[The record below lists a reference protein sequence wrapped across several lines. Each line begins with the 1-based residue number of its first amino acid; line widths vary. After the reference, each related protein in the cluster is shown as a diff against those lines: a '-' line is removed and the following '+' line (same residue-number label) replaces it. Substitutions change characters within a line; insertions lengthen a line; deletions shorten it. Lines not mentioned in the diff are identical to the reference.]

1 MATITLNK
9 TIGLGGSTETITNL
23 EGFKPHS
30 VVSYDPNRKAYSSTG
45 NEPIVVA
52 VFVDYTAAYSAALTA
67 TNMLNKVLPRL

>member
-23 EGFKPHS
+23 EGFKWNS
-30 VVSYDPNRKAYSSTG
+30 VISYDQNRKAYSSTG
-45 NEPIVVA
+45 NEPIIVA

-67 TNMLNKVLPRL
+67 TNMLNKVFQRV